1 MKNRPV
7 PAGKVST
14 KPIIMVAAA
23 ARNSDGNIKISFL
36 SDAHEIL
43 SNLTVQPLILLNG
56 TEGRQPGDKA
66 GEITSISLKGSK
78 ADEALANPV
87 VIIAADAAVNAIEV
101 RFVIGAA
108 ENEQRLLIP
117 LKDEPEIVAVRF
129 IE

>member
-7 PAGKVST
+7 PAGKVSA
-14 KPIIMVAAA
+14 KPIIVIAAA
-23 ARNSDGNIKISFL
+23 ARNSDGSIKISL
-36 SDAHEIL
+36 LTDAHETL
-43 SNLTVQPLILLNG
+43 SDLLVQPLILLNG
-56 TEGRQPGDKA
+56 MEGRQPGDKA
-66 GEITSISLKGSK
+66 GEVTSISLEGPK

-87 VIIAADAAVNAIEV
+87 VIIAADAGANAIEV

-117 LKDEPEIVAVRF
+117 LKDEPEIAAVRF